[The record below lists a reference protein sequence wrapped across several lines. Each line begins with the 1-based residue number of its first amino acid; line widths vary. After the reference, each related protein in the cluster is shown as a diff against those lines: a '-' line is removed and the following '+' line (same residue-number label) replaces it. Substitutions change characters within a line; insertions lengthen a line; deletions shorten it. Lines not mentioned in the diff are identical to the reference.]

1 MVDGAVEVV
10 LRIDADDDHVADVAA
25 GDLPLQVVVAVD
37 VGKIEQAAQAEVV
50 GQAAVEQVDVG
61 TGGAVLIGRGVA
73 GEGFRNRRGRA
84 AAAGSGNGRRGC

>member
-1 MVDGAVEVV
+1 
-10 LRIDADDDHVADVAA
+10 
-25 GDLPLQVVVAVD
+25 LPLQVVVAVD

-73 GEGFRNRRGRA
+73 GEGFGIVAGARRRRGRR
-84 AAAGSGNGRRGC
+84 AGGSDQGRGRRSVLA